1 MTPTPAEGQVT
12 DQPTRWSVT
21 GSEDIYRGAMP
32 FAVRADQVVRPG
44 HESDGH
50 FTRLLLEHP
59 GAVVILAL
67 DERDRAVCLRQYRHP
82 VGGTLVELPAGLCDV
97 AGEEPEAVAQRELR
111 EETGLAAKTWHH
123 LGSLWSS
130 PGISQEMHHYF
141 LARELTDVG
150 RGDFALEHEEA
161 EMEVFR
167 VPVAELRRAVL
178 DGQVQDAPVALA
190 LLLAEARG
198 LLPTGASSTPSR

>member
-1 MTPTPAEGQVT
+1 MTSIPAEGQLT
-12 DQPTRWSVT
+12 DRPTRWPVT
-21 GSEDIYRGAMP
+21 GSDDVFRGSMP
-32 FAVRADQVVRPG
+32 FAVRSDQVVRPG
-44 HESDGH
+44 HESEGH

-82 VGGTLVELPAGLCDV
+82 VGGILVELPAGLCDV
-97 AGEEPEAVAQRELR
+97 ADEEPATVARRELR
-111 EETGLAAKTWHH
+111 EETGLAAETWQH

-167 VPVAELRRAVL
+167 APVADLRQAVL
-178 DGQVQDAPVALA
+178 DGQVQDGPVALA
-190 LLLAEARG
+190 LLLADARG
-198 LLPTGASSTPSR
+198 LLPTTSSPTPPR